1 MYKGKQKLQVKV
13 VTPRGTKVDER
24 ADMVILRCTTGDMG
38 ILPGHQPFSML
49 LDYGVLRMV
58 QQDRERILA
67 VYGGIA
73 QVKGDQITILTDGAD
88 WPEEIDPVR
97 AEADRS
103 AERMSPQPDP
113 KLGVGLTQPACP
125 LGRVRYCQGA
135 RRIPGTIRLA
145 VGAGVHE

>member
-103 AERMSPQPDP
+103 AAER
-113 KLGVGLTQPACP
+113 
-125 LGRVRYCQGA
+125 
-135 RRIPGTIRLA
+135 RLA
-145 VGAGVHE
+145 ESGDRVAAQQDRALLDRARLQLSVRADQGKSKG